1 MVHRLAGFFKIAA
14 RPVPH
19 TAVSQRLDGTIA
31 RVPEYRVQYQIVD
44 AHIERQAE
52 PVKNCSART
61 SRRSFLGMD
70 CEEHLSDL
78 VGLRS
83 EGLPWGALSLSG
95 RSVKVHTRSLPCV
108 VFVRNVQK
116 RLESNR

>member
-19 TAVSQRLDGTIA
+19 TAVSQRLNGTIA
-31 RVPEYRVQYQIVD
+31 RVPEYIVQYQIVD

-61 SRRSFLGMD
+61 SRWSFLGMH

-83 EGLPWGALSLSG
+83 EGPSVGGFSLGTQCKSTYMLCLA
-95 RSVKVHTRSLPCV
+95 R